1 MKKHAPLLALLPIT
15 ISHPAIA
22 AGNAPNVI
30 AGLLHPIL
38 GFDHLLAMIAV
49 GLLSI
54 QLGGRHVLRLPAC
67 FVVMLFI
74 GAVLGLL
81 ETPFPQVEGIIS
93 LSVVIL
99 GLAIVT
105 QARIGVWIAYP
116 VVAIFA
122 LFHGHA
128 HGAEIPT
135 LGSPSAF
142 IAGFLAASAFLHLLG
157 VGIGKIARTRYV
169 RGILGAGCAGIGVHM
184 VLLTY
189 GLI

>member
-1 MKKHAPLLALLPIT
+1 MKKHAPLLALLPFT
-15 ISHPAIA
+15 VSSPAFA
-22 AGNAPNVI
+22 AGDAPNVI

-54 QLGGRHVLRLPAC
+54 QLGGRHILRLPLC

-74 GAVLGLL
+74 GAMLGIM
-81 ETPFPQVEGIIS
+81 EIPFPQVEGVIS
-93 LSVVIL
+93 MSVVIL

-105 QARIGVWIAYP
+105 QASIGVWLAYP
-116 VVAIFA
+116 IVAIFA

-135 LGSPSAF
+135 LGSPFAF
-142 IAGFLAASAFLHLLG
+142 ITGFLVASAFLHLLG
-157 VGIGKIARTRYV
+157 VGIGKIARTRYT
-169 RGILGAGCAGIGVHM
+169 RGILGAACAGVGVHM